1 MAKRP
6 VFRAAD
12 TSPYYTATAVEFTWT
27 SGFSETNTRRN
38 ADAMQAAFLALFPD
52 AKVLEISLSPAAAD
66 TLTLTNGAETLPMET
81 AYAADPALEDPQGTY
96 FDYLFLTALAASPGT
111 AEELA
116 PYDAFTDVAFNP
128 EKKSHTA
135 ARAAAIF
142 TALTRL
148 GVLAE
153 AIKDYDAFLAALEG
167 APLKP
172 KKKAK
177 SAPKKKPKAE
187 EKTEEKTE
195 EKPAEPPEEKPA
207 EVPAEAAAEA
217 GTESPAEPPAPK
229 KTKKKSGGKKADKDP
244 QPETSADSPAE
255 SAPEAADAERETV
268 PGAVVGAAVLH
279 KKYGEGTIRDV
290 TDGVMTV
297 TFAEGDKRFPYPYA
311 FARGFLI
318 VK

>member
-12 TSPYYTATAVEFTWT
+12 TAPYYTATAVEFTWT

-52 AKVLEISLSPAAAD
+52 AKVLEIALSPAAAD
-66 TLTLTNGAETLPMET
+66 TLTLTNGAETLPVET
-81 AYAADPALEDPQGTY
+81 AYAADPSREDPQGTY

-111 AEELA
+111 ADELA

-187 EKTEEKTE
+187 EKTEEK
-195 EKPAEPPEEKPA
+195 PAEPPEEKPE
-207 EVPAEAAAEA
+207 EVPAEAAAET

-229 KTKKKSGGKKADKDP
+229 KTKKKSDGKKTDTDRQP
-244 QPETSADSPAE
+244 QPEGSAGTPAD
-255 SAPEAADAERETV
+255 SAPEAADAELETV

-311 FARGFLI
+311 FARGFLS
-318 VK
+318 VKK